1 MSTATHTHKRSR
13 PKHCGSGGSPNI
25 PGRAPLGE
33 SKLDHYAIIKF
44 PLTTKSAR
52 KKTEDNT
59 LVFTVDVPA
68 NKHHMK
74 QDVKKLYDTDI
85 SVNTKV
91 NTLVR
96 PNGEEKACA

>member
-1 MSTATHTHKRSR
+1 MK
-13 PKHCGSGGSPNI
+13 
-25 PGRAPLGE
+25 E
-33 SKLDHYAIIKF
+33 
-44 PLTTKSAR
+44 
-52 KKTEDNT
+52 TEDSSS